1 LKDVAIADTNDN
13 NVTDY
18 VESNR
23 ATLELNNTFSDT
35 IIEPNTSIR
44 IDTSLEDATNR
55 INDDQSQVQISVTR
69 IEDLD
74 EGKTYNN
81 TDSNWSSIV
90 SQYVTLS

>member
-1 LKDVAIADTNDN
+1 MV
-13 NVTDY
+13 DY

-23 ATLELNNTFSDT
+23 STLQLNNTFSDT
-35 IIEPNTSIR
+35 VIEPNTSIR
-44 IDTSLEDATNR
+44 IDTSLEDVTNR

-81 TDSNWSSIV
+81 TDANWSSIV
-90 SQYVTLS
+90 NQYATLS